1 MEIRVVRF
9 WSEILLVI
17 SSRTLDAHSSDF
29 KTTRMIADQIHST
42 DLHVKLS
49 KVKIEW

>member
-17 SSRTLDAHSSDF
+17 SSRTLDAHSSDC
-29 KTTRMIADQIHST
+29 KTTRMIADEIHST
-42 DLHVKLS
+42 DLHVKPS